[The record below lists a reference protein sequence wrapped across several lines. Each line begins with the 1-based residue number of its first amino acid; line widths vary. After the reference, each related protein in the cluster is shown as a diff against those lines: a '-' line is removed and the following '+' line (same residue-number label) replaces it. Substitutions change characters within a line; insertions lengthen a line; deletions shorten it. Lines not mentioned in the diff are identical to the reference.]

1 MGHKA
6 GKHGARATEHE
17 AIAGPRTV
25 RIQELIREEVN
36 FLLRNE
42 IGDPRLE
49 GVAIT
54 MVELAADGSS
64 ARLWYSQEGDDDKSH
79 ALEHAERFLRANLV
93 DALGLRRTPEMR
105 FRRDRA
111 TRAFDRPDAPPLPTP
126 RE

>member
-1 MGHKA
+1 MSNRA
-6 GKHGARATEHE
+6 RKHVAHTERD
-17 AIAGPRTV
+17 ALPGPRTL

-49 GVAIT
+49 GVEIT

-64 ARLWYSQEGDDDKSH
+64 ARLWYSQEGEDDKGA
-79 ALEHAERFLRANLV
+79 ALDRAERFLRTNLS
-93 DALGLRRTPEMR
+93 DSLGLRRTPELR

-111 TRAFDRPDAPPLPTP
+111 TRAFDRPDPPPA
-126 RE
+126 RSN